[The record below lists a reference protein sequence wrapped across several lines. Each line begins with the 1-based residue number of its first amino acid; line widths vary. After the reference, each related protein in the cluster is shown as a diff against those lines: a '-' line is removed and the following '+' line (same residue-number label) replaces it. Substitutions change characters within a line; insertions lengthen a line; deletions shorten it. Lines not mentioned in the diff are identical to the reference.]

1 MRPRLYIS
9 QYKIT
14 LEILGNLIQ
23 KSCICIKTTFGML
36 ILQYTN
42 MIYCFIVKNS
52 SQKKNFQ
59 CYSCKNGK
67 FVNFHFKRDFLHFD
81 ILRIFKTKNT
91 ISQEIRIQLSWFFD
105 TRCLRVFFRGWSN
118 GFLISWKFDPWEF
131 LARGPSGPKNL
142 FFVFLL
148 IKPFLLK
155 ISKNYWTIPCRLS
168 TGNLCKKI

>member
-1 MRPRLYIS
+1 MW
-9 QYKIT
+9 
-14 LEILGNLIQ
+14 
-23 KSCICIKTTFGML
+23 
-36 ILQYTN
+36 YTVSLRK
-42 MIYCFIVKNS
+42 MPTKRVIFEDYCRKNW
-52 SQKKNFQ
+52 
-59 CYSCKNGK
+59 K
-67 FVNFHFKRDFLHFD
+67 FVKFHFECDFLHFD
-81 ILRIFKTKNT
+81 IFRIFQTKNT

-131 LARGPSGPKNL
+131 LARGPSGPKNR

-148 IKPFLLK
+148 IKTFLLK

>member
-1 MRPRLYIS
+1 
-9 QYKIT
+9 
-14 LEILGNLIQ
+14 LEIWYKNHVYALKPLLGCWFRNIPIW
-23 KSCICIKTTFGML
+23 CIVWSWKMPA
-36 ILQYTN
+36 
-42 MIYCFIVKNS
+42 
-52 SQKKNFQ
+52 KKRIFNVIAV
-59 CYSCKNGK
+59 KNGK

-105 TRCLRVFFRGWSN
+105 TRCLRVFLRGWSN

-131 LARGPSGPKNL
+131 LARGPPGPKNWL
-142 FFVFLL
+142 FVFLL
-148 IKPFLLK
+148 IKTFLLK